1 MWVDGKRVPAV
12 RDGKPVYIRTK
23 KWYVE
28 YADAQGVTRRVP
40 GYTDKTATEQ
50 LEAELVR
57 QVERERVGIVDVSFD
72 HLNAPISQHMEDWF
86 ADLTRAGRSTSYIR
100 NVQSRL
106 GKMQGDLGWTCLTA
120 IQPDGVSRWLAI
132 RIREGMGQATANHYL
147 DAVNAFCNWCVGQ
160 RRLERNVLNCVAK
173 VPVLEPKKVRRA
185 LSADELRALLDAAP
199 NRRLV
204 YLTAAYT
211 GLRRNELKQLQWGDV
226 SLDEMKIR
234 LRAAT
239 TKAKRADSID
249 IPQHLVKELQQARPN
264 TAQPM
269 DKVFSGVPKLK
280 TFYRDLR
287 LAGINPKG
295 ADGRCVD
302 FHALRVSFGTMLAM
316 NGVPVRAAMAL
327 MRHTDIRLTTR
338 VYTDESQLDLQGAVA
353 GLPDLTESTKPA
365 GAVAGDGAEEPA
377 ETGAAE
383 SAISSGISELATWP
397 GISCHPET
405 EEAPSSGASKSLPRH
420 HLALSVIDFHE
431 GKTTGSTGIEPATT
445 GSTILP
451 C

>member
-1 MWVDGKRVPAV
+1 
-12 RDGKPVYIRTK
+12 
-23 KWYVE
+23 
-28 YADAQGVTRRVP
+28 
-40 GYTDKTATEQ
+40 
-50 LEAELVR
+50 
-57 QVERERVGIVDVSFD
+57 
-72 HLNAPISQHMEDWF
+72 
-86 ADLTRAGRSTSYIR
+86 
-100 NVQSRL
+100 
-106 GKMQGDLGWTCLTA
+106 
-120 IQPDGVSRWLAI
+120 
-132 RIREGMGQATANHYL
+132 MGQATANHYL

-226 SLDEMKIR
+226 SLDQMKIR

-239 TKAKRADSID
+239 TKAKRADAID

-287 LAGINPKG
+287 QAGINPKG

-316 NGVPVRAAMAL
+316 NGVSVRAAMAL

-353 GLPDLTESTKPA
+353 GLPDLTEPTKPA
-365 GAVAGDGAEEPA
+365 GTEPA
-377 ETGAAE
+377 AAGAAE
-383 SAISSGISELATWP
+383 TAISSGISEPVTCQ
-397 GISCHPET
+397 GISSHPET
-405 EEAPSSGASKSLPRH
+405 DEASTGEASKSLPRH
-420 HLALSVIDFHE
+420 LLALSVIDFHE

-445 GSTILP
+445 GSTSEKNVTVLRP
-451 C
+451 QPLV